1 MFQGTNKESSG
12 VSGLHDLDFHSAESA
27 QREPNGV
34 YCPRVTESFLEGKF
48 IRRRLS
54 RL

>member
-1 MFQGTNKESSG
+1 MFFRTSKESSG
-12 VSGLHDLDFHSAESA
+12 ILAPHDLDFHSAESA

-34 YCPRVTESFLEGKF
+34 CCPRVTESFLEGKF

>member
-1 MFQGTNKESSG
+1 MFIRTHKESSG
-12 VSGLHDLDFHSAESA
+12 ISGMHDLDFNSAESA